1 MYLYSMYIF
10 YIAFLFAFLEKADHK
25 AIFGPVIGNALKTV
39 LPNRNVEQ
47 KTIDLINGSVSQV
60 DKNNNNIKQ
69 LNISNWSKTDKDMKK
84 DAMEIVSL
92 RSGAELKKQ
101 KDIIAKNNT
110 QLRK

>member
-1 MYLYSMYIF
+1 VRNSPLDHLARLSARLILCGKGICDSAQPIGVSMGIM
-10 YIAFLFAFLEKADHK
+10 IGIDTFLEKADQK

-69 LNISNWSKTDKDMKK
+69 LN
-84 DAMEIVSL
+84 EIIFSSL
-92 RSGAELKKQ
+92 QIEVKLIK
-101 KDIIAKNNT
+101 I
-110 QLRK
+110 